1 MVSATPSIK
10 GEWKACET
18 SSDVTAIPR
27 SVSFD
32 ANPAF
37 TAAVVPEMTV

>member
-10 GEWKACET
+10 GEWNACET

-27 SVSFD
+27 SVSF
-32 ANPAF
+32 ALAAF